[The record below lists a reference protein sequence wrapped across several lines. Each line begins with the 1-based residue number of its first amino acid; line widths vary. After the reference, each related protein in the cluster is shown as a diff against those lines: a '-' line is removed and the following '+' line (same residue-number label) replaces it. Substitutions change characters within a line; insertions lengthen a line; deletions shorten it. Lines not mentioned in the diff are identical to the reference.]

1 MREFEIEI
9 DNRTGGKEKVV
20 IVTTLTDPTIPQKE
34 ILDLYWARWNCELD
48 IRSIKHSLHMNVLRC
63 KTPSMVRK
71 EIWVHMLANN
81 LLRSLM
87 SATAI
92 RHDLTPRQLSFRGT
106 QQMLNAFCLLLTTS
120 PVNQLNSL
128 CADLFDAIG
137 RGHVK
142 VDIGQR
148 FALNDIVSAHL
159 AAEQRVAEGAIVI
172 LP

>member
-1 MREFEIEI
+1 
-9 DNRTGGKEKVV
+9 
-20 IVTTLTDPTIPQKE
+20 
-34 ILDLYWARWNCELD
+34 
-48 IRSIKHSLHMNVLRC
+48 
-63 KTPSMVRK
+63 MVRK

-128 CADLFDAIG
+128 CADLFDAIV
-137 RGHVK
+137 HH
-142 VDIGQR
+142 
-148 FALNDIVSAHL
+148 IVGDRPHRYEPRKRKRAAKPYPPLKLSRDAERRLCRKPGSA
-159 AAEQRVAEGAIVI
+159 
-172 LP
+172 